1 MVKVIP
7 AILPQSYG
15 AIIHGLN
22 KIHSIVDTVQIDFVD
37 GVFAPTRTWLFNGK
51 DRDAFDAILRE
62 DEGLPYWEDMNFE
75 LDLMVKDPLKKI
87 DEFIAL
93 GPSKIIFHLGSFEKN
108 EMLKYFENLPYII
121 KETISFGIALG
132 LNDDP
137 KDIAP
142 YIDYI
147 DTIQCM
153 GIENIGLQGQPFDE
167 RVLQNIKKTR
177 ELYPNKYISV
187 DGGVKIDT
195 ARLMVQAGADTLVA
209 GSAIFGSVDMY
220 GIIEILENIDHE

>member
-1 MVKVIP
+1 MIKVIP

-15 AIIHGLN
+15 AIVHGLN
-22 KIHSIVDTVQIDFVD
+22 KINSIANTVQIDFVD
-37 GVFAPTRTWLFNGK
+37 GIFAPTRTWLFNGK
-51 DRDAFDAILRE
+51 DQESFESILKE
-62 DEGLPYWEDMNFE
+62 EEGLPYWDSMNFE
-75 LDLMVKDPLKKI
+75 LDLMVQNPLKKI
-87 DEFIAL
+87 DNFIAL
-93 GPSKIIFHLGSFEKN
+93 GPSKIIFHLKSFDQK
-108 EMLKYFENLPYII
+108 EMLEYFENLPYII
-121 KETISFGIALG
+121 KQTISFGIALG

-167 RVLQNIKKTR
+167 RVLENIKKTR
-177 ELYPNKYISV
+177 ELYPDKYISV